1 MTAFDRGGSS
11 FSSLVRVFSSAS
23 IPEGLLA
30 KGRLE
35 AEGIPVFMKGESEG
49 PYRIGP
55 VHLWVPDNVEV
66 QARVVLA
73 EASANVAGDLPEDEP
88 SEPEDY
94 RFEY

>member
-1 MTAFDRGGSS
+1 MTAFDSGGSS

-35 AEGIPVFMKGESEG
+35 AEGIPVFIKGESEG

-55 VHLWVPDNVEV
+55 VHLWVPDSLEV
-66 QARVVLA
+66 HARVVLA
-73 EASANVAGDLPEDEP
+73 EARADVADDLTDEDP
-88 SEPEDY
+88 
-94 RFEY
+94 